1 MYIPISGDDV
11 ERRRQD
17 GYWTMD
23 AQHAWAVNQLLVNA
37 LPDEDDEGREY
48 IASLSAASEFGLAI
62 AADLPNTMIEDG
74 SAAGDVLVTGRITDN
89 LVACLL
95 KLDPSDDEALL
106 WFAPGEMDTLLSE

>member
-1 MYIPISGDDV
+1 
-11 ERRRQD
+11 
-17 GYWTMD
+17 MD

-48 IASLSAASEFGLAI
+48 IASLSAATEFGLAI

-74 SAAGDVLVTGRITDN
+74 TAAGDVLVTGRITDN

-95 KLDPSDDEALL
+95 QLDPADEDALL
-106 WFAPGEMDTLLSE
+106 WFAPGELDALFTQ